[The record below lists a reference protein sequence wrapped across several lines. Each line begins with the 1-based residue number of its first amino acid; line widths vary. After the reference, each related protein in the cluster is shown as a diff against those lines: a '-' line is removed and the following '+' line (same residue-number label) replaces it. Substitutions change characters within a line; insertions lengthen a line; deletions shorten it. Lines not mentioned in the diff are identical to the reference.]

1 MFITLVM
8 ESIGGWEEQANI
20 QIKRLGTAHARPT
33 DTRKEE
39 SDKMRHVS
47 GLGVHLAKGNAALFL
62 NRTPSFSNPGDW
74 CEGPVRVV
82 EGAERGEGPSMVKLI
97 RT

>member
-1 MFITLVM
+1 MFITLVV

-33 DTRKEE
+33 DTGKEE

-47 GLGVHLAKGNAALFL
+47 GLGVHLAKGNAALL
-62 NRTPSFSNPGDW
+62 WPGLDRDRDVIGND
-74 CEGPVRVV
+74 E
-82 EGAERGEGPSMVKLI
+82 
-97 RT
+97 

>member
-1 MFITLVM
+1 M
-8 ESIGGWEEQANI
+8 
-20 QIKRLGTAHARPT
+20 GTAHARGYSIPIVMRQGQERRSR
-33 DTRKEE
+33 TR
-39 SDKMRHVS
+39 
-47 GLGVHLAKGNAALFL
+47 VHLAKGNAALFL

>member
-1 MFITLVM
+1 MFITLVV

-33 DTRKEE
+33 DTGKEK

-47 GLGVHLAKGNAALFL
+47 GLGVHLAKGDAALFL
-62 NRTPSFSNPGDW
+62 NKTSSFSNPAID
-74 CEGPVRVV
+74 CQE
-82 EGAERGEGPSMVKLI
+82 
-97 RT
+97 